1 MAAIAA
7 FAAGSY
13 KQRRQNRA
21 RPGSRHEQVQ
31 GKTVSMMMQGIR
43 KASQGFLGKL
53 VVSVM
58 FGVLILAFAIW
69 GVGDIFRGYGRNEV
83 AKVGKTEIG
92 VEQVRTAYQNEIQNL
107 IRQQRR
113 QISPEMAR
121 ALGLD
126 RQVLSRLV
134 SEATLDQT
142 ARDMGL
148 AVSDETIRNLI
159 FDDPVFR
166 DAAGQFSA
174 ARFNE
179 LLRSNG
185 YSEQSYVA
193 LQRATVLRQQV
204 AEMISGGFTIPVAL
218 QEIGNRLRNEKR
230 AITFARMPASAAGEI
245 AAPTDEQLKT
255 FYNDRKIAFRA
266 PEFRSAAVLAITADA
281 VADPSKVTD
290 DEAKAR
296 YEALK
301 AQRFTTAET
310 RTVEQISF
318 PNAEEAKA
326 AKAKIDGGESFDE
339 LATQRNVAFKD
350 LVLGTFTRDQ
360 IFDPAVR
367 DAAFALEQGGVSAP
381 VQSAFGTVLLR
392 VTKIDPQHVRPYE
405 EVAAEVRQ
413 EIAKGH
419 ATSRI
424 TELHDKIEDERASAK
439 PLAEIAKQ
447 FNLQLRN
454 AGPVSQANT
463 KPDGSREAALPG
475 GDATLRAIFAS
486 DIGVDNEA
494 IRLPQNAGY
503 VWFDVTKIDPSRDRS
518 FDEVKGEV
526 ETQWRAEET
535 ATKLSAKARELVQK
549 LDKGEAFQAVASA
562 AGLTV
567 ETATGLTRQE
577 QRAEL
582 PANVVTQVFGTVAGK
597 ANSAAAADGSRILF
611 KVDSA
616 TVPPYVRTAQE
627 AENFVRLLTS
637 NLSEGLLMQYVAER
651 QAKLGV
657 SINEAA
663 FRNAT
668 GGVQN

>member
-1 MAAIAA
+1 
-7 FAAGSY
+7 
-13 KQRRQNRA
+13 
-21 RPGSRHEQVQ
+21 
-31 GKTVSMMMQGIR
+31 MMMQGIR
-43 KASQGFLGKL
+43 KAGQGFLGKL
-53 VVSVM
+53 VIAIM
-58 FGVLILAFAIW
+58 FGFLIISFAIW

-83 AKVGKTEIG
+83 AKIGKTEIS
-92 VEQVRTAYQNEIQNL
+92 VEQVRNAYQTEIQNL

-142 ARDMGL
+142 AQNMGL

-166 DAAGQFSA
+166 DASGQFSA

-185 YSEQSYVA
+185 YSEQSYVS
-193 LQRATVLRQQV
+193 LQRATILRQQV
-204 AEMISGGFTIPVAL
+204 AELVSGGLTVPTAL

-230 AITFARMPASAAGEI
+230 AVTFARLPASAAGEI
-245 AAPTDEQLKT
+245 AAPTEDQLKT

-266 PEFRSAAVLAITADA
+266 PEYRTAAILAITADA
-281 VADPSKVTD
+281 VADPTKVTD

-310 RTVEQISF
+310 RTVEQIPF
-318 PNAEEAKA
+318 PNAEEAQA
-326 AKAKIDGGESFDE
+326 AKAKIDGGETFDE
-339 LATQRNVAFKD
+339 IATERNVAFKD
-350 LVLGTFTRDQ
+350 LTLGTFTRDQ
-360 IFDPAVR
+360 IFDAAVR
-367 DAAFALEQGGVSAP
+367 EAAFALAQGAVSAP

-392 VTKIDPQHVRPYE
+392 VSKIDPQHVRPYE
-405 EVAAEVRQ
+405 EVAEEVKK
-413 EIAKGH
+413 EIATGR
-419 ATSRI
+419 ASSRI

-454 AGPVSQANT
+454 AGPMSQGMT
-463 KPDGSREAALPG
+463 KPDGSQEQALPG
-475 GDATLRAIFAS
+475 ADATLRAIFAS

-503 VWFDVTKIDPSRDRS
+503 VWFDVTKIDPSRDRG

-526 ETQWRAEET
+526 ETQWRADET
-535 ATKLSAKARELVQK
+535 ATKLSTKARELVQR
-549 LDKGEAFQAVASA
+549 LDKGEAFATVAAS

-567 ETATGLTRQE
+567 QTAADVARQD
-577 QRAEL
+577 QRPEL
-582 PANVVTQVFGTVAGK
+582 PANVVTQVFGTAAGK
-597 ANSAAAADGSRILF
+597 ANSAAGADGGRILF

-616 TVPPYVRTAQE
+616 TVPPYVRTTQE
-627 AENFVRLLTS
+627 ADNFVRLLS
-637 NLSEGLLMQYVAER
+637 ANLSEGLLLQYVAER

-668 GGVQN
+668 GGAQN